1 MVPAPGPVVVVRPPR
16 PCRIDFEGFSG
27 TEAVKVEVRA
37 WLDRLGELTAALTNA
52 EVAIEATQEPRKD
65 RLFRVRM
72 RLSMRAGVV
81 VIPPD
86 HPNNGAHED
95 VYCAIRNGFRAA
107 RRQLESYLKEHP
119 VVVDPPAAPPVD
131 AAVAPAVDQPVTPA
145 INPAVTGG
153 DPPV

>member
-1 MVPAPGPVVVVRPPR
+1 MASTPSVVVPAPGPVVVVRPPR

-86 HPNNGAHED
+86 SPNNGAHED

-107 RRQLESYLKEHP
+107 RRQLEIYLKEHP
-119 VVVDPPAAPPVD
+119 VVVDPPAAPPV
-131 AAVAPAVDQPVTPA
+131 AAPVDPAVP
-145 INPAVTGG
+145 GG